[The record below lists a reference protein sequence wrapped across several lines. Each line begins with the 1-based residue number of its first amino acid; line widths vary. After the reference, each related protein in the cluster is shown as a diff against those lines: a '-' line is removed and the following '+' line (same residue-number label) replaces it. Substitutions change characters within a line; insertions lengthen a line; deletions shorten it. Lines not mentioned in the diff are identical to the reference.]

1 MSAEGQPGA
10 ERISV
15 SISTL
20 RYELGTLELRLVD
33 RLNDAL
39 AQKADR
45 QVQEQLQSAVA
56 DAVVRIQNLEGAA
69 VKNDSP
75 LAQKVERHDQEI
87 TNLRAVAGYKKW
99 LWAQTIALIAI
110 AAPLVAFVLEQ
121 AIKK

>member
-1 MSAEGQPGA
+1 MSVEGQPA
-10 ERISV
+10 TERISV

-39 AQKADR
+39 AHKADR
-45 QVQEQLQSAVA
+45 QVQDQLQSSVS
-56 DAVVRIQNLEGAA
+56 DAIVRIQNLEQAA

-75 LAQKVERHDQEI
+75 LAQKVLSHDKEI
-87 TNLRAVAGYKKW
+87 DNLRAIAGYRKW

-110 AAPLVAFVLEQ
+110 AAPLAAFLLEQ
-121 AIKK
+121 AIK